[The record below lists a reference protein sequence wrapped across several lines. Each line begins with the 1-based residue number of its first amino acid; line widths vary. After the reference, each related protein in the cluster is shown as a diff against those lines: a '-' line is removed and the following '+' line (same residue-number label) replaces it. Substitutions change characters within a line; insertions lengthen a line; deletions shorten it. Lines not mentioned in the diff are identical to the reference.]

1 MWWSAIGDFEKA
13 LNDVTSSCL
22 AECWC
27 CNKSH
32 RCIQGEWCRSQWREA
47 LAIEPAPPSILN
59 PGHTALQQHSPEPE
73 TLPMKVQQDQRVRR
87 AQPPEP
93 LYFNRRIKEIPLKA
107 FPGTQGFSRAS
118 PSLWLPL
125 ATGHQHSNREQ
136 YGVFC
141 ALLFTAEEM
150 LLWWFQLHEN
160 WM

>member
-1 MWWSAIGDFEKA
+1 MWWSAYRWTWEGSEWSDI
-13 LNDVTSSCL
+13 LLCL
-22 AECWC
+22 AQFWC

-32 RCIQGEWCRSQWREA
+32 CCIQGEWCRSRWRAA
-47 LAIEPAPPSILN
+47 LAIEPARPTILN
-59 PGHTALQQHSPEPE
+59 PGHTALQQHSLEPE
-73 TLPMKVQQDQRVRR
+73 TLPTKVQENQRVRQ

-93 LYFNRRIKEIPLKA
+93 LQQTNKKIPLKA
-107 FPGTQGFSRAS
+107 FPGTQGFIRAS

-150 LLWWFQLHEN
+150 LLWWFRLHKN